1 MPLPILQIAKLLAR
15 LAVLAPVAG
24 KTVDTIRTL
33 LETAHGDANTTK
45 QIDALK
51 EAAELQISVSEEMAD
66 QLRVIRSVLE
76 NVQKSLKIWAFA
88 TVGTAIAA
96 LAALIV
102 ALLK

>member
-1 MPLPILQIAKLLAR
+1 MPLPILQIAKLLTR
-15 LAVLAPVAG
+15 LAVLAPVAS

-33 LETAHGDANTTK
+33 LETTHSDANTTK

-51 EAAELQISVSEEMAD
+51 EAAELQSSVNEEIAD
-66 QLRVIRSVLE
+66 QLRVVRSVLE

-96 LAALIV
+96 LAALII